1 MTSKLL
7 RQLSL
12 FISYIL
18 ILSLLIFFTARAS
31 LIAGAIL
38 AIVLIIFSVL
48 LRYIMKIIKIQK
60 NMKYYRILTYEGDFP
75 KSDKIFK
82 LLKNIHSTRRNIF
95 ERFFYGDPWFTFLIY
110 RENRRGKSKDSK
122 LGFYLAGDKE
132 LMVSV
137 RKHFSN
143 IYPNIEFHEADESHL
158 DFPTKRSYFGYAK
171 LKHNSLKQGYPIEIF
186 QHDNLTK
193 IVSIMEPD
201 TWLQFRFRR
210 NYGFKLRKA
219 IKKTDE
225 DIREQKFKD
234 RDNYEKEIWKET
246 NKRFTYSDVAF
257 DTTISMAT
265 NSHDGQHLLKD
276 MYTILNECKSVNE
289 LVYRPSMFK
298 VVDWYN
304 LWKRGKS
311 VLTSRELANFVHM
324 PVINRDNSLI
334 DKIKPYTP
342 YIELGNTPLSED
354 TLATG
359 LKLGTLDHPIIKD
372 REVFILPEILR
383 KQFCVTGATG
393 SGKTNLL
400 NCILNNFNKSFVE
413 SSEATPGFSLVDPSG
428 SAIKLLLNRLLV
440 FETFEGN
447 EVDWDKV
454 HFIKVKDSEYP
465 LACNLLAKLDG
476 ENSEEMIDNVFRI
489 ISENFDTATQ
499 AERLLR
505 YTIKALIHDPKETHT
520 IMSVI
525 RMLYKNDD
533 IFRKRIIDRI
543 RPYTEMYEVVNFFD
557 NEASDLIESPSGQAV
572 LNRLDVFKS
581 NSTLRNL
588 FCQKEFNLPIR
599 KWMDEGHIVFYD
611 LVGMSEQEIKIF
623 CSYIAYMY
631 YRVADQRPADTSLL
645 HLTVVDEA
653 HKVQAS
659 IFPKIISEQR
669 KFGHSLGIA
678 TQNLDD
684 LNSELRSALVNN
696 QSNFFVCRQ
705 GESGSALATKIFKS
719 SDRKEQH
726 YTESYFKQLPDNV
739 CALRTQDVIEG
750 ETVNVKTQVKVKPI
764 DRVMEDGKVADYKDQ
779 YEPKIADEWT
789 MKKAIELSANNGMYY
804 KEIPKMV
811 RAFFEDEEY
820 TYQGKQQEEFKADVI
835 KRKPIVPEELK
846 RKSKKQTQEIKPKTK
861 KLKLNKSKVVLK
873 ASKDEVNQEERTE
886 PNEDELVSQET
897 ERSNNVGSFL
907 SGFTGKGD

>member
-1 MTSKLL
+1 
-7 RQLSL
+7 
-12 FISYIL
+12 
-18 ILSLLIFFTARAS
+18 
-31 LIAGAIL
+31 
-38 AIVLIIFSVL
+38 
-48 LRYIMKIIKIQK
+48 
-60 NMKYYRILTYEGDFP
+60 
-75 KSDKIFK
+75 
-82 LLKNIHSTRRNIF
+82 
-95 ERFFYGDPWFTFLIY
+95 
-110 RENRRGKSKDSK
+110 
-122 LGFYLAGDKE
+122 
-132 LMVSV
+132 
-137 RKHFSN
+137 
-143 IYPNIEFHEADESHL
+143 
-158 DFPTKRSYFGYAK
+158 
-171 LKHNSLKQGYPIEIF
+171 
-186 QHDNLTK
+186 
-193 IVSIMEPD
+193 
-201 TWLQFRFRR
+201 
-210 NYGFKLRKA
+210 
-219 IKKTDE
+219 
-225 DIREQKFKD
+225 
-234 RDNYEKEIWKET
+234 
-246 NKRFTYSDVAF
+246 
-257 DTTISMAT
+257 
-265 NSHDGQHLLKD
+265 
-276 MYTILNECKSVNE
+276 
-289 LVYRPSMFK
+289 
-298 VVDWYN
+298 
-304 LWKRGKS
+304 
-311 VLTSRELANFVHM
+311 
-324 PVINRDNSLI
+324 
-334 DKIKPYTP
+334 
-342 YIELGNTPLSED
+342 
-354 TLATG
+354 
-359 LKLGTLDHPIIKD
+359 
-372 REVFILPEILR
+372 
-383 KQFCVTGATG
+383 
-393 SGKTNLL
+393 KTNLL
-400 NCILNNFNKSFVE
+400 NRILNNFNQSFVE
-413 SSEATPGFSLVDPSG
+413 AIEPTPGYSLIDPSG
-428 SAIKLLLNRLLV
+428 SAIKLLLNRLRV
-440 FETFEGN
+440 FETFEGY
-447 EVDWDKV
+447 EVDWNKV

-588 FCQKEFNLPIR
+588 FCQKDFNLPIR

-705 GESGSALATKIFKS
+705 GESGSVLANKIFKS

-739 CALRTQDVIEG
+739 CALSTQDVIED
-750 ETVNVKTQVKVKPI
+750 ETVNIKTQVKIKPI
-764 DRVMEDGKVADYKDQ
+764 DRVMEDGKVANYKDK

-811 RAFFEDEEY
+811 RAFFEDEVY
-820 TYQGKQQEEFKADVI
+820 TYRGKPQEEFKADLI
-835 KRKPIVPEELK
+835 KRKPVVPEDIK
-846 RKSKKQTQEIKPKTK
+846 RKAKEQKNEQQTKKPKLRK
-861 KLKLNKSKVVLK
+861 NKNILKTSKE
-873 ASKDEVNQEERTE
+873 EVNQEEQAKSE
-886 PNEDELVSQET
+886 DNKKILQENEDTSK
-897 ERSNNVGSFL
+897 VGSFL
-907 SGFTGKGD
+907 SGFTDKGD

>member
-1 MTSKLL
+1 
-7 RQLSL
+7 
-12 FISYIL
+12 
-18 ILSLLIFFTARAS
+18 
-31 LIAGAIL
+31 
-38 AIVLIIFSVL
+38 
-48 LRYIMKIIKIQK
+48 
-60 NMKYYRILTYEGDFP
+60 
-75 KSDKIFK
+75 
-82 LLKNIHSTRRNIF
+82 
-95 ERFFYGDPWFTFLIY
+95 
-110 RENRRGKSKDSK
+110 
-122 LGFYLAGDKE
+122 
-132 LMVSV
+132 
-137 RKHFSN
+137 
-143 IYPNIEFHEADESHL
+143 
-158 DFPTKRSYFGYAK
+158 
-171 LKHNSLKQGYPIEIF
+171 
-186 QHDNLTK
+186 
-193 IVSIMEPD
+193 
-201 TWLQFRFRR
+201 
-210 NYGFKLRKA
+210 
-219 IKKTDE
+219 
-225 DIREQKFKD
+225 
-234 RDNYEKEIWKET
+234 
-246 NKRFTYSDVAF
+246 
-257 DTTISMAT
+257 
-265 NSHDGQHLLKD
+265 
-276 MYTILNECKSVNE
+276 
-289 LVYRPSMFK
+289 
-298 VVDWYN
+298 
-304 LWKRGKS
+304 
-311 VLTSRELANFVHM
+311 
-324 PVINRDNSLI
+324 
-334 DKIKPYTP
+334 
-342 YIELGNTPLSED
+342 
-354 TLATG
+354 
-359 LKLGTLDHPIIKD
+359 KLGTLDHPIIKD
-372 REVFILPEILR
+372 REVFIRPEILR

-400 NCILNNFNKSFVE
+400 NRILNNFNQSFVE
-413 SSEATPGFSLVDPSG
+413 AIEPTPGYSLVDPSG
-428 SAIKLLLNRLLV
+428 SAIKLLLNRLRV
-440 FETFEGN
+440 FETFEGY
-447 EVDWDKV
+447 EVDWNKV

-588 FCQKEFNLPIR
+588 FCQKDFNLPIR

-705 GESGSALATKIFKS
+705 GESGSVLANKIFKS

-739 CALRTQDVIEG
+739 CALSTQDVIED
-750 ETVNVKTQVKVKPI
+750 ETVNIKTQVKIKPI
-764 DRVMEDGKVADYKDQ
+764 DRVMEDGKVANYKDK

-811 RAFFEDEEY
+811 RAFFEDEVY
-820 TYQGKQQEEFKADVI
+820 TYRGKPQEEFKADLI
-835 KRKPIVPEELK
+835 KRKPVVPEDIK
-846 RKSKKQTQEIKPKTK
+846 RKPKEQKNEQQTKKPKLRK
-861 KLKLNKSKVVLK
+861 NKNILKTSKE
-873 ASKDEVNQEERTE
+873 EVNQEEQAKSE
-886 PNEDELVSQET
+886 DNKKILQENEDTSK
-897 ERSNNVGSFL
+897 VGSFL
-907 SGFTGKGD
+907 SGFTDKGD